1 MLRQRDLSQSQAAVW
16 SNQLHPAPDPPA
28 EWIPVRPEPGPAP
41 PPEEPA
47 ALRPRGEPLTPLM
60 PFTGADGSGWIAY
73 IEGVPPES
81 LGLFGTRAVM
91 PGRRLRFDTGD
102 RSFVTGQVPAGSP
115 FLPVER
121 LAALLARAEPFPPPP
136 GLALEPGRRPL
147 VQRILER
154 VRTEARRL
162 RRRGARQLAAW
173 EPVLA
178 LAADRIHHALAVVA
192 VGARRAF
199 R

>member
-1 MLRQRDLSQSQAAVW
+1 MW
-16 SNQLHPAPDPPA
+16 SNQLHPTLDPPA

-41 PPEEPA
+41 PLEEPV

-60 PFTGADGSGWIAY
+60 PFTGPDGSCWIAY
-73 IEGVPPES
+73 IEGVPPEP

-91 PGRRLRFDTGD
+91 PGRRLRFDGGD

-121 LAALLARAEPFPPPP
+121 LASLLARAEPFPPPE
-136 GLALEPGRRPL
+136 LALEPGRRPL
-147 VQRILER
+147 AQRIIQR
-154 VRTEARRL
+154 VRNEARRL
-162 RRRGARQLAAW
+162 RRRWARRLAAW

-178 LAADRIHHALAVVA
+178 LAAERIHHGLAVVA

>member
-1 MLRQRDLSQSQAAVW
+1 
-16 SNQLHPAPDPPA
+16 
-28 EWIPVRPEPGPAP
+28 
-41 PPEEPA
+41 
-47 ALRPRGEPLTPLM
+47 M
-60 PFTGADGSGWIAY
+60 PFVGPDGSSWIAY
-73 IEGVPPES
+73 IEGVPPEP

-91 PGRRLRFDTGD
+91 PGRRLRFDGAD

-121 LAALLARAEPFPPPP
+121 LVALLARARPFPPPP
-136 GLALEPGRRPL
+136 ELTPEPGRRPL
-147 VQRILER
+147 ARRILQW
-154 VRTEARRL
+154 VRTETRRL
-162 RRRGARQLAAW
+162 RRRGTRRLAAW

-178 LAADRIHHALAVVA
+178 LAADRLHHALAVIA